1 MSRIDMTMRIE
12 TERLIIKPYRIE
24 DLSECFQLMQ
34 DKELFRYMDMDVM
47 SLEEYKRLFTWLID
61 SYETTFDDEFR
72 YSFNVTLKENGTHI
86 GWCGIG
92 ALDYDTR
99 CREIYYLIGKKY
111 WNNGYGIE
119 VAKALLAYGFNVIGL
134 NEIVALCEK
143 ANIASRKI
151 IENMGFEF
159 KYIVEGVSKEFDF
172 YNGELF
178 FSLSKKEYLSI
189 K

>member
-1 MSRIDMTMRIE
+1 MDRIDMTMRIE

-24 DLSECFQLMQ
+24 DLAECFQLMQ
-34 DKELFRYMDMDVM
+34 DKELFRYLDMDVM
-47 SLEEYKRLFTWLID
+47 SKKNYQRLFEWLID
-61 SYETTFDDEFR
+61 SYKVKFHEEFR
-72 YSFNVTLKENGTHI
+72 YSFNVTLKENGIHI

-111 WNNGYGIE
+111 WGNGYGKE
-119 VAKALLAYGFNVIGL
+119 AAKALLDYGFNVIGL
-134 NEIVALCEK
+134 NEIVALCKKE
-143 ANIASRKI
+143 NIASRKV
-151 IENMGFEF
+151 IENLGFEF

>member
-1 MSRIDMTMRIE
+1 MNRIDMTMRIK

-34 DKELFRYMDMDVM
+34 DKELFGYMDMDVM
-47 SLEEYKRLFTWLID
+47 SLEEYKRLFTWLIE

-72 YSFNVTLKENGTHI
+72 YSFNITLKESGEHI

-92 ALDYDTR
+92 ALDYDIKQK
-99 CREIYYLIGKKY
+99 EIYYLIGKKF
-111 WNNGYGIE
+111 WRKGFAKE
-119 VAKALLAYGFNVIGL
+119 ATKALLDYGFNVIGL
-134 NEIVALCEK
+134 NEIVALCKKE
-143 ANIASRKI
+143 NIASRKV
-151 IENMGFEF
+151 IENMGLEF

-172 YNGELF
+172 YNGELY
-178 FSLSKKEYLSI
+178 FSLNKKEHLST